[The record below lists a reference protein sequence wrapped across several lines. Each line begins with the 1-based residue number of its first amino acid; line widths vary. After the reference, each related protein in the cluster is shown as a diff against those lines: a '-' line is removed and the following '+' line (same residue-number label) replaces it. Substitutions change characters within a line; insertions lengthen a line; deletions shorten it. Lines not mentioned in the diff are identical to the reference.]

1 MGKNAFIKKAEETFC
16 RMCDERCG
24 IIINFAGG
32 RIVNVTGAK
41 NHPISKGRTCVKA
54 RVIGDY
60 VYSPQRLLKPLK
72 KTYKGWEEI
81 SLDQA
86 LDEIADKIRD
96 IQSKYGNK
104 SIGVWKGEAI
114 GFNQQEDYARRFAHA
129 LKTPTYL
136 SNNTHC
142 SMSRKI
148 GYTSVRG
155 CYPAPDVLNSQCI
168 VIWGANPMQSAAPLA
183 SMVMEARK
191 KGAKLIVIDPKYS
204 SIAKKSDIFAQVKPA
219 TDGALA
225 LGLINKIIGNKW
237 YDEKFVAN
245 YTLGF
250 EELKN
255 YAAKFTNQYVE
266 KETGVPSETI
276 NKIAKMFCDSS
287 PRVAILTG
295 NGLEHC
301 QNAVNNIRAIACI
314 GALTGC
320 IDHLGG
326 DFIPEWPNLKKLRP
340 DWEQVVQLGP
350 VGYDKY
356 PALAGVQENHTLLA
370 MDAMLS
376 GKPYPIKGII
386 MTGANPV
393 LTNANAAKVIE
404 AFSSLELLVVRDLF
418 LTKTGELADYIL
430 PGASFLERSEVISYN
445 RVQTIAL
452 TKKIIEFEDCQ
463 TDYQFWR
470 SLANRLKLQDYF
482 PWKNEEEV
490 NNWLLEPLGLNADI
504 LGKHPYGI
512 QYAPIKYKK
521 YREKQKPFDTPSG
534 KIEFTSLYLKKLGY
548 PELPI
553 YNSPSYLNCPRSP
566 YPYVMVSGA
575 RNVRFCHSRY
585 REIDR
590 LVKNSGPEIELSPED
605 AEELGVQTG
614 EIVQVTSE
622 VNSIKIPVKVCKEGV
637 ILKGTV
643 YITHGWDE
651 ANVNLLTPDDK
662 NDPISGFPLLKA
674 VPVRISKV

>member
-1 MGKNAFIKKAEETFC
+1 LRKSTFIEKSEETFC

-24 IIINFAGG
+24 IIINFADG
-32 RIVNVTGAK
+32 RIVDVTGSK

-72 KTYKGWEEI
+72 KTNKGWEEI
-81 SLDQA
+81 DLDRA
-86 LDEIADKIRD
+86 LDEIAEKIKC

-104 SIGVWKGEAI
+104 SVGVWKGEAI

-129 LKTPTYL
+129 QQTPTYL
-136 SNNTHC
+136 SNNTQC
-142 SMSRKI
+142 SMSRKL
-148 GYTSVRG
+148 GYISIRG
-155 CYPAPDVLNSQCI
+155 HYPAPDVLNSKCI
-168 VIWGANPMQSAAPLA
+168 VIWGANPMHSAAPLA
-183 SMVMEARK
+183 NMVMEARK
-191 KGAKLIVIDPKYS
+191 KGAKLIVIDPKCS
-204 SIAKKSDIFAQVKPA
+204 SIAMKADIFAQVKPA

-225 LGLINKIIGNKW
+225 LGLINRTICNKW
-237 YDEKFVAN
+237 YDEDFVAN

-255 YAAKFTNQYVE
+255 YAAKFTDQYVE
-266 KETGVPSETI
+266 KETGVSGELL

-287 PRVAILTG
+287 PRSAILTG

-326 DFIPEWPNLKKLRP
+326 DFIPECPNLKKLRP
-340 DWEQVVQLGP
+340 DWEKVVQLGP

-356 PALAGVQENHTLLA
+356 PALAKVQENHTLLA

-418 LTKTGELADYIL
+418 LTKTAELADYIL
-430 PGASFLERSEVISYN
+430 PGASFLERSEIIYYN
-445 RVQTIAL
+445 RFQTIAL
-452 TKKIIEFEDCQ
+452 TKKIIEFENCQ
-463 TDYQFWR
+463 CDYQFWR
-470 SLANRLKLQDYF
+470 GLAARLDLQDYF
-482 PWKNEEEV
+482 PWENEEEV
-490 NNWLLEPLGLNADI
+490 NNWLLEPMGLTVDI
-504 LGKHPYGI
+504 LKKHPYGI
-512 QYAPIKYKK
+512 QYSPKKYQK
-521 YREKQKPFDTPSG
+521 YREKQRPFDTLSG
-534 KIEFTSLYLKKLGY
+534 KIEFTSLYLKELGY
-548 PELPI
+548 SELPI
-553 YNSPSYLNCPRSP
+553 YTSPGYISCPERK
-566 YPYVMVSGA
+566 YPYVLVSGA
-575 RNVRFCHSRY
+575 RNVRYCHSRY
-585 REIDR
+585 HNIER
-590 LVKNSGPEIELSPED
+590 LVKDLGPEIEISPED
-605 AEELGVQTG
+605 AVELGVQSG
-614 EIVQVTSE
+614 DVVQVTSE
-622 VNSIKIPVKVCKEGV
+622 VNAIKIPVKVCKKGV

-643 YITHGWDE
+643 HIVHGWDE

-674 VPVRISKV
+674 VPVRIAKV

>member
-1 MGKNAFIKKAEETFC
+1 
-16 RMCDERCG
+16 MCDERCG
-24 IIINFAGG
+24 IIINFADG
-32 RIVNVTGAK
+32 RIVDVTGSK

-72 KTYKGWEEI
+72 KTNKGWEEI
-81 SLDQA
+81 DLDRA
-86 LDEIADKIRD
+86 LDEIAEKIKC

-104 SIGVWKGEAI
+104 SVGVWKGEAI

-129 LKTPTYL
+129 QQTPTYL
-136 SNNTHC
+136 SNNTQC
-142 SMSRKI
+142 SMSRKL
-148 GYTSVRG
+148 GYISIRG
-155 CYPAPDVLNSQCI
+155 HYPAPDVLNSKCI
-168 VIWGANPMQSAAPLA
+168 VIWGANPMHSAAPLA
-183 SMVMEARK
+183 NMVMEARK
-191 KGAKLIVIDPKYS
+191 KGAKLIVIDPKCS
-204 SIAKKSDIFAQVKPA
+204 SIAMKADIFAQVKPA

-225 LGLINKIIGNKW
+225 LGLINRIICNKW
-237 YDEKFVAN
+237 YDEDFVAN

-255 YAAKFTNQYVE
+255 YAAKFTDQYVE
-266 KETGVPSETI
+266 KETGVSGELL

-287 PRVAILTG
+287 PRSAILTG

-326 DFIPEWPNLKKLRP
+326 DFIPECPNLKKLRP
-340 DWEQVVQLGP
+340 DWEKVVQLGP

-356 PALAGVQENHTLLA
+356 PALAKVQENHTLLA

-418 LTKTGELADYIL
+418 LTKTAELADYIL
-430 PGASFLERSEVISYN
+430 PGASFLERSEIIYYN
-445 RVQTIAL
+445 RFQTIAL
-452 TKKIIEFEDCQ
+452 TKKIIEFENCQ
-463 TDYQFWR
+463 CDYQFWR
-470 SLANRLKLQDYF
+470 GLAARLDLQDYF
-482 PWKNEEEV
+482 PWENEEEV
-490 NNWLLEPLGLNADI
+490 NNWLLEPMGLTVDI
-504 LGKHPYGI
+504 LKKHPYGI
-512 QYAPIKYKK
+512 QYSPKKYQK
-521 YREKQKPFDTPSG
+521 YREKQRPFDTLSG
-534 KIEFTSLYLKKLGY
+534 KIEFTSLYLKELGY
-548 PELPI
+548 SELPI
-553 YNSPSYLNCPRSP
+553 YTSPGYISCPERK
-566 YPYVMVSGA
+566 YPYVLVSGA
-575 RNVRFCHSRY
+575 RNVRYCHSRY
-585 REIDR
+585 HNIER
-590 LVKNSGPEIELSPED
+590 LVKDLGPEIEISPED
-605 AEELGVQTG
+605 AVELGVQSG
-614 EIVQVTSE
+614 DVVQVTSE
-622 VNSIKIPVKVCKEGV
+622 VNAIKIPVKVCKKGV

-643 YITHGWDE
+643 HIVHGWDE

-674 VPVRISKV
+674 VPVRIAKV